1 MRSAQPLDGAATA
14 GDALLRQRM
23 HLFFDPDDDRSPPV
37 VRLRAAKGLA
47 ASEKRAVKLYAGWAT
62 QRPEC
67 FVAAG

>member
-1 MRSAQPLDGAATA
+1 
-14 GDALLRQRM
+14 M
-23 HLFFDPDDDRSPPV
+23 HLFFDPDDDPSPPV

-62 QRPEC
+62 PRPEC